1 MRCEVA
7 IVVLHYES
15 LDDTKECLDSLKK
28 YFDKNDIRVIVVDN
42 GSVNG
47 KLSKIES
54 QYKEIKQIE
63 FIYSNE
69 NLGFAKGN
77 NLGYKFAKKKYKP
90 RVIVLANND
99 LIFEQEDFF
108 DKLLENQKRL
118 EFDVA
123 GPKIISLEDGKNQ
136 NPVGLVYTTSMQ
148 VGKRIRKFQILN
160 FLSYFNMDI
169 KAKILLGK
177 PIEEY
182 QIDEKED
189 FQLHGACMFFAENY
203 LEKFDGLYDGTF
215 MYGEEF
221 ILKYII
227 KKEQMKMVYLDDV
240 EVFHKEGASTK
251 KMWGKGKK
259 QRQFFYKWSIRSLK
273 LLRQMM
279 KESDL

>member
-123 GPKIISLEDGKNQ
+123 GPKIISLEEIG
-136 NPVGLVYTTSMQ
+136 
-148 VGKRIRKFQILN
+148 R
-160 FLSYFNMDI
+160 
-169 KAKILLGK
+169 
-177 PIEEY
+177 
-182 QIDEKED
+182 
-189 FQLHGACMFFAENY
+189 
-203 LEKFDGLYDGTF
+203 
-215 MYGEEF
+215 
-221 ILKYII
+221 
-227 KKEQMKMVYLDDV
+227 
-240 EVFHKEGASTK
+240 ASC
-251 KMWGKGKK
+251 
-259 QRQFFYKWSIRSLK
+259 RERV
-273 LLRQMM
+273 
-279 KESDL
+279 

>member
-1 MRCEVA
+1 MCCDVA

-28 YFDKNDIRVIVVDN
+28 YLGKNDIRIIVVDN

-47 KLSKIES
+47 KLLKIEE

-63 FIYSNE
+63 FIYSE
-69 NLGFAKGN
+69 KNLGFAKGN
-77 NLGYKFAKKKYKP
+77 NLGYKLAKKKYNPK
-90 RVIVLANND
+90 VIVLANND

-108 DKLLENQKRL
+108 DKLIANQKKL
-118 EFDVA
+118 QFDVA
-123 GPKIISLEDGKNQ
+123 GPRIISLEDGKNQ
-136 NPVGLVYTTSMQ
+136 NPVGLVYKTSVQ
-148 VGKRIRKFQILN
+148 VGKRIKKFQILN
-160 FLSYFNMDI
+160 FLSRFDLDI
-169 KAKILLGK
+169 KAKRLLGK

-182 QIDEKED
+182 QIMENED
-189 FQLHGACMFFAENY
+189 FQLHGACMFFSGNY
-203 LEKFDGLYDGTF
+203 LKKFDGLYNGTF

-221 ILKYII
+221 ILKYITQ
-227 KKEQMKMVYLDDV
+227 KERMKMLYLDDV

-273 LLRQMM
+273 LLKKMM
-279 KESDL
+279 EESDL